1 MRSKQ
6 NRKKMLIAI
15 TVAVFAAFGMFNS
28 MNSQKSMI
36 SDLNTKLQQ
45 QDSMIKDLKNK
56 TLSTAGQIINQQI
69 STTAVIAKS
78 DLKAGQALS
87 ADMIELKDLGAG
99 IPAGG
104 YSDVASLNGK
114 FLSQDIKAGE
124 TIVKSKVLGAEF
136 VNLDIPLGMRAI
148 TIPVDY
154 IQGLASYLT
163 VGSRVDIISTAK
175 GKENKPE
182 MILQN
187 VKLISLEGV
196 PPDDKSPATK
206 ATAVTLQ
213 IPASSASKL
222 VSSMIDGKLQ
232 VITRNFQDNK
242 LVGAT
247 RNYSYGA
254 GVTGNG
260 GNSNIKFEI
269 PPPPKD
275 MKGLDIKGLNSLPSP
290 AIPSLKTESK
300 KVELIQANNKTEMS
314 FDGN

>member
-1 MRSKQ
+1 MSSKQ

-15 TVAVFAAFGMFNS
+15 TIAVFAAFGMFNS
-28 MNSQKSMI
+28 INSQKSMI
-36 SDLNTKLQQ
+36 NELNTRIQK
-45 QDSMIKDLKNK
+45 QDSTINDLKNK
-56 TLSTAGQIINQQI
+56 ALSTAGQIINQ
-69 STTAVIAKS
+69 STTAVVSKT
-78 DLKAGQALS
+78 DLKAGQALTV
-87 ADMIELKDLGAG
+87 DMLELKDLGTGA
-99 IPAGG
+99 PADK
-104 YSDVASLNGK
+104 YSDISSLNGK

-124 TIVKSKVLGAEF
+124 AIVKAKVLGAEF
-136 VNLDIPLGMRAI
+136 VNLDIPIGMRAI

-196 PPDDKSPATK
+196 PPGDTSPATK
-206 ATAVTLQ
+206 ATAITLQ
-213 IPASSASKL
+213 IPASLASRL

-242 LVGAT
+242 LVGSSKS
-247 RNYSYGA
+247 RSYGDSGA
-254 GVTGNG
+254 RNG
-260 GNSNIKFEI
+260 DSSNIKFEL

-275 MKGLDIKGLNSLPSP
+275 MKGLDILPSP
-290 AIPSLKTESK
+290 ATLPVRTESK
-300 KVELIQANNKTEMS
+300 KIELIQANNKTEMS